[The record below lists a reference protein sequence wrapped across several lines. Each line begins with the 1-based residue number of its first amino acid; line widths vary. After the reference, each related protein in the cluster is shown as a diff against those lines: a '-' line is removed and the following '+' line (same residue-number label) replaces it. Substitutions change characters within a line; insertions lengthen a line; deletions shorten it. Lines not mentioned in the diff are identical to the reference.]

1 MSIVIRVTTSRD
13 RSIDT
18 AIAVASNIKKR
29 ASVLASACDTTDETE
44 DGEGEIEED
53 LGLSHST
60 FDTLTKRQRKSN
72 PMFSQGFVPI
82 NALDEYDEEL
92 NT

>member
-1 MSIVIRVTTSRD
+1 MSIVTRVATSRD
-13 RSIDT
+13 RSVDT
-18 AIAVASNIKKR
+18 AIAAATDIKKR
-29 ASVLASACDTTDETE
+29 ASALASACDTTDKTE
-44 DGEGEIEED
+44 DREGEIEED

-60 FDTLTKRQRKSN
+60 FDRRFKRQRKSN
-72 PMFSQGFVPI
+72 PMFSQGFVSI